1 MGSVKFKDLKAYV
14 RYDGSGRV
22 VAGSLVFRK
31 KKPKNG
37 RWSEI
42 SSNLCCNPGGNTTTT
57 TTTTGGGGTTPT
69 AWVVNLYGT
78 EAYACASIPSVITIV
93 YTESST
99 LNIGTTLWADAALTI
114 PFNTSDTYYG
124 TFAGDST
131 IYMIS
136 SMSLTFISGMVS
148 CTTSTTTTVA
158 PTYTIGEAALG
169 GIVAYINGGGSTGTS
184 GLVVSAADV
193 STGAFWGCQ
202 DVDISTGS
210 AIGTGYQNTINIVNN
225 CTTPGI
231 AAKLCRDLLD
241 GGFSDWYLPSKDEL
255 DALYVNSVA
264 IGITSNIYWTST
276 QYETNSI
283 GAWFKNFSNGSPS
296 IDVKDT
302 NHYVRA
308 VRSF

>member
-1 MGSVKFKDLKAYV
+1 MAIPSKQIGWSNEANLLWYV
-14 RYDGSGRV
+14 AKELEQIKGQLNKLS
-22 VAGSLVFRK
+22 
-31 KKPKNG
+31 PTT
-37 RWSEI
+37 
-42 SSNLCCNPGGNTTTT
+42 PTTTT
-57 TTTTGGGGTTPT
+57 TTTST
-69 AWVVNLYGT
+69 
-78 EAYACASIPSVITIV
+78 
-93 YTESST
+93 SS
-99 LNIGTTLWADAALTI
+99 
-114 PFNTSDTYYG
+114 
-124 TFAGDST
+124 
-131 IYMIS
+131 
-136 SMSLTFISGMVS
+136 
-148 CTTSTTTTVA
+148 TTSTTTTAA
-158 PTYTIGEAALG
+158 PTTYTIGEAALG
-169 GIVAYINGGGSTGTS
+169 GIIAYIDGGGSTGTS

-193 STGAFWGCQ
+193 STGTFWGCQ

-231 AAKLCRDLLD
+231 AAKLCRDLSD

-255 DALYVNSVA
+255 DALYANSVA